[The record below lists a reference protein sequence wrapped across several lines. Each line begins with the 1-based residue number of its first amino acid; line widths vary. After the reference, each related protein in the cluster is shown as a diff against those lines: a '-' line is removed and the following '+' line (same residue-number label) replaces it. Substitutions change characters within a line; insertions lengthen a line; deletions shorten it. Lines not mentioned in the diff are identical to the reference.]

1 MARVRN
7 FSVTTL
13 ALVTLTT
20 LVSACSAGRSTSA
33 GRSSA
38 DAVASADAHV
48 DTTPDGTST
57 ARTLQQYKE
66 ELAHRISETN
76 STKVYPGRPQALLR
90 AVVVIKFSVDAG
102 GKLLRSEIVRGN
114 RDSATE
120 FTALS
125 SLRATAPFP
134 KPAPG
139 LLRNGRVEI
148 SETFLFNRDGRYQI
162 RSIAQ
167 PQLGE

>member
-1 MARVRN
+1 MARLRTL
-7 FSVTTL
+7 SCPTL
-13 ALVTLTT
+13 ALVALTT
-20 LVSACSAGRSTSA
+20 LVSACSTTRSGSGARSA
-33 GRSSA
+33 
-38 DAVASADAHV
+38 AVAEVDARV
-48 DTTPDGTST
+48 ETTSDGTST
-57 ARTLQQYKE
+57 AHTLKQYKE

-76 STKVYPGRPQALLR
+76 STKVYPGHPQALLR
-90 AVVVIKFSVDAG
+90 AVVVIKFTVDAR

-120 FTALS
+120 ATALS

-134 KPAPG
+134 KPAAA

-148 SETFLFNRDGRYQI
+148 SETFLFNTDGRYQI

-167 PQLGE
+167 TQLGE